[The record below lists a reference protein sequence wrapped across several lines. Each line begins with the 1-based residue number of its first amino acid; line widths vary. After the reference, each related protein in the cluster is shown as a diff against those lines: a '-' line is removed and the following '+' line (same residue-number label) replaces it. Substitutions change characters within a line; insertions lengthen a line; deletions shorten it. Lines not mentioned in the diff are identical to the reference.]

1 MRDGKEISF
10 GQRLTLHVKGPHLSK
25 VRAFFLV
32 LVTPVNTKKLLWC
45 TFDEKNF
52 WWKNMLKKC
61 VYFFGGVFIVNALIW
76 TQIPNVATTFGIA
89 DATAKSIVNYILSAS
104 TAVSVI
110 SVIGIIFG
118 VGGFSLAAIQTVK
131 YLAKKSFVKAV
142 AW

>member
-1 MRDGKEISF
+1 
-10 GQRLTLHVKGPHLSK
+10 
-25 VRAFFLV
+25 
-32 LVTPVNTKKLLWC
+32 
-45 TFDEKNF
+45 
-52 WWKNMLKKC
+52 MLKKC